1 MACVPETSRPH
12 GQRVNAAVCL
22 DACKRQG
29 EAKVAEL
36 RVEKARAEQEA
47 LRTRPSPAPARG
59 GGSQTS
65 GGGDE
70 HLRCCDGTR
79 SPTCTYG
86 RASYRGCCSHHGGV
100 C

>member
-1 MACVPETSRPH
+1 M
-12 GQRVNAAVCL
+12 NANTQMTPV
-22 DACKRQG
+22 G
-29 EAKVAEL
+29 IGAEWSPQWL
-36 RVEKARAEQEA
+36 LSAEQKA
-47 LRTRPSPAPARG
+47 LRSRPAPARG